1 MNNKIYLTEEGREK
15 LVERL
20 EFLTKTEMPQI
31 VERIKVAREQGDLSE
46 NAEYA
51 AAREEQ
57 ARVDGEI
64 KEIEAQLKLAI
75 VYSSENRKK
84 GVVSIGSKVKVIDYA
99 EEENGEEAVYQIVGT
114 AEANIRE
121 NKITNESPI
130 GKALIG
136 KKVGETVVVN
146 APMGKYDIKIVEILA

>member
-1 MNNKIYLTEEGREK
+1 MNDKIYLTEEGKQK

-75 VYSSENRKK
+75 VYSNENRKK
-84 GVVSIGSKVKVIDYA
+84 GVVSIGSKVRVIDYA
-99 EEENGEEAVYQIVGT
+99 DGGDGMEAVYQIVGT

-130 GKALIG
+130 GKSLIG
-136 KKVGETVVVN
+136 KKVGDTVTVN
-146 APMGKYDIKIVEILA
+146 APIGNYEIKIVEILA